1 MAGFLKNLFGTADE
15 SEGFRDYD
23 SEGYDISSSAV
34 TNEEAAYSS
43 DADSYTSS
51 SASVSASNTMSSSKY
66 INMHNSGDNKF
77 KFAILKP
84 ASYEEIMKDG
94 VEMLRN
100 GTLIFLNLS
109 DVDQRN
115 REKIIDFMVGVAAAL
130 DGKMRQVGTTFCYA
144 VAPKNVDWVSDI
156 GDDTFYF

>member
-23 SEGYDISSSAV
+23 SEGYDTSSSAV
-34 TNEEAAYSS
+34 TNEEAEYSS
-43 DADSYTSS
+43 SESYDNSTSMGTSS
-51 SASVSASNTMSSSKY
+51 SFSSSKY
-66 INMHNSGDNKF
+66 INMHNSGDNRF

-84 ASYEEIMKDG
+84 ANYEEIMKDG
-94 VEMLRN
+94 VEMLKS
-100 GTLIFLNLS
+100 GTLIFMNLS

-130 DGKMRQVGTTFCYA
+130 DGKIRQVGTTFCYA
-144 VAPKNVDWVSDI
+144 VAPKNVDWVSDLG
-156 GDDTFYF
+156 GDDSFYF

>member
-15 SEGFRDYD
+15 SEGFRDYE
-23 SEGYDISSSAV
+23 SEGYDMSSSAV
-34 TNEEAAYSS
+34 TNEEAEYSS
-43 DADSYTSS
+43 SSESSFGSYDNSTSS
-51 SASVSASNTMSSSKY
+51 SSLSSSKY
-66 INMHNSGDNKF
+66 INMHNSGDNRF

-84 ASYEEIMKDG
+84 AKYEDIMKDG
-94 VEMLRN
+94 VEMLRS
-100 GTLIFLNLS
+100 GTLIFMNLS

-130 DGKMRQVGTTFCYA
+130 DGKIRQVGTTFCYA

-156 GDDTFYF
+156 GDDSFYF